1 MIYVVNQMAD
11 EMAVLSLYVMRVT
24 RANCLECEGI
34 HLITFDGQFEIFL
47 IFNNSIIIYHQT
59 KMSHGC

>member
-1 MIYVVNQMAD
+1 MAD